1 MKTEVLKALQEG
13 NEQYVSGEQLSELLG
28 VSRTMIWKIIN
39 QLKADG
45 YVIESSSRK
54 GYRLA
59 KGQDLLSQEA
69 LNIAFQD
76 HKWIKGVEY
85 HETIESTNLRAKRI
99 AVDSETSQ
107 VLIVSDEQ
115 NAGRGRL
122 GRHWHSQKGEGLFSS
137 YLLRPDIEPEESF
150 QMTLVAAVSMARA
163 IEDVTDLEAGIK
175 WPNDILIG
183 RKKVCG
189 ILTEMSAEWQKVN
202 YLVLGIG
209 VNVNQTA
216 FDKEIEAIATSLKIE
231 SGHAVNRLDLLKACV
246 NYIAYYERALYE
258 KNVHEEL
265 LKLYKEKSATIGQ
278 RVRVIGKEERFGL
291 ALDMDDKGALLV
303 RFEDGTESY
312 VNHGEVSV
320 RGIDY
325 YA

>member
-1 MKTEVLKALQEG
+1 MKTEVLKALQDG
-13 NEQYVSGEQLSELLG
+13 KEQYVSGEQLSEQLG
-28 VSRTMIWKIIN
+28 VSRTMVWKIIN

-59 KGQDLLSQEA
+59 QGQDLLSQEA
-69 LNIAFQD
+69 LNIAFLNHD
-76 HKWIKGVEY
+76 WLNRAEY
-85 HETIESTNLRAKRI
+85 HESVDSTNLRAKRI
-99 AVDSETSQ
+99 AVDSEIDR

-115 NAGRGRL
+115 TSGRGRL
-122 GRHWHSQKGEGLFSS
+122 GRQWHSQKGKGLWAS
-137 YLLRPDIEPEESF
+137 YLLRPDIEPEASF
-150 QMTLVAAVSMARA
+150 KMTLIAAVAVANA
-163 IEDVTDLEAGIK
+163 IEEVTGLQAQIK

-209 VNVNQTA
+209 INVNQTD
-216 FDKEIEAIATSLKIE
+216 FEPEIAEIATSLNLEKGEMI
-231 SGHAVNRLDLLKACV
+231 NRLELLKACV
-246 NYIAYYERALYE
+246 KQIAYYERALYE
-258 KNVHEEL
+258 VAVHERL
-265 LKLYKEKSATIGQ
+265 LAQYKEKSATIGN
-278 RVRVIGKEERFGL
+278 RVRVIGKQERLGM
-291 ALDMDDKGALLV
+291 ALGMDEKGALLV
-303 RFEDGTESY
+303 KFEDGTQEY